1 MVAFSPSLGIAPS
14 FAVPGRHCQ
23 DAQTSAADERWE
35 PGAHG
40 CQQHAPADGSVLRTP
55 RVSSGFLGVG
65 SLAGPSRDG
74 RLQSGCVTGTS

>member
-23 DAQTSAADERWE
+23 DAADERWE

-40 CQQHAPADGSVLRTP
+40 CQQRAPADGSVLRTS

-65 SLAGPSRDG
+65 SLAGPGRDG